1 MSKLIR
7 LVKPSLSPEQAKEIS
22 DISWLSSGDVYTISI
37 QGPGGQGICFG
48 GQLAADFADLISRSA
63 DLALAGNC
71 TLGVPEAA

>member
-7 LVKPSLSPEQAKEIS
+7 LLKPSLSLDQAREIS
-22 DISWLSSGDVYTISI
+22 DIAWLSSGDVYTISI

-48 GQLAADFADLISRSA
+48 GKLAADFADLISRSA
-63 DLALAGNC
+63 DLAIAGNG